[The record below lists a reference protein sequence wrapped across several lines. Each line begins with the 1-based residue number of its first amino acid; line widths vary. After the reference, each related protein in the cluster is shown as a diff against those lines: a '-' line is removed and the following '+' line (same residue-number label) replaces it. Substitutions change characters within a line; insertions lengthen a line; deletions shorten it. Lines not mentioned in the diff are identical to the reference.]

1 MMGYDSMGM
10 KTIRKGLR
18 RVNSQLSTGRK
29 GEVSVLMYYCLPPT
43 QGQIMV
49 HLGAVDYLL
58 LPEHFW
64 IAKLGT
70 DSVYVGNTA

>member
-18 RVNSQLSTGRK
+18 RVSSQLSTGHK
-29 GEVSVLMYYCLPPT
+29 GEVSVFMYYCLPSD

-49 HLGAVDYLL
+49 HFGAVDHIL

-70 DSVYVGNTA
+70 DSVY